1 MPHGFCYVIH
11 RISEREHSFDCHEFC
26 KKRVFTDF
34 LNKWFSWRGFYGTL
48 YTVRNFWNLI
58 NLVPYGFSNL
68 SHTYCWTTGL
78 CFCSWSS
85 LYFLCEYRR
94 DSNIFCNRNIVP
106 SPWENITNATY
117 FKVKYKANHNF
128 IVFVSWHRGV
138 RSNDI
143 ICIHVLGQ
151 YSNDLLRVREKKPEA
166 NGKSDL
172 AWISRRSLLICI
184 SRSIRISYFL

>member
-1 MPHGFCYVIH
+1 MVFPICLTRTVGQLAYASALGVVCTFYVSIVV
-11 RISEREHSFDCHEFC
+11 I
-26 KKRVFTDF
+26 
-34 LNKWFSWRGFYGTL
+34 
-48 YTVRNFWNLI
+48 LI
-58 NLVPYGFSNL
+58 F
-68 SHTYCWTTGL
+68 
-78 CFCSWSS
+78 
-85 LYFLCEYRR
+85 
-94 DSNIFCNRNIVP
+94 FCNRNIVP

-138 RSNDI
+138 RTNDI

-166 NGKSDL
+166 NGKSNL